1 MQTDVSASVKRRG
14 HLRSERIRGARLL
27 VCACAAAPRGGV
39 RGGGFVLR
47 PFAGQ
52 AVRHGSGGGSLSFLH
67 VRGSARIWLSMLFLN
82 KRRVLAFAIV
92 LCLLLLA
99 CVPLSALSRASLAAP
114 FTVVIDAGH
123 GGIDGGVVGV
133 RTKVKESDL
142 NLMIAQ
148 LLCERFEEA
157 GFRAVLTR
165 TNAGG
170 LYGLPSAGYK
180 RRDMERRREIIEEA
194 APNLVLSVHQN
205 YFPSDFSRRGGQVF
219 YRAGSEEGAALAL
232 CIQERLNALGGGTFS
247 PLTGDYYMLNCTEY
261 PSVIVECAFLSN
273 AEDEA
278 LLLTEEYRGK
288 IADAVFAG
296 ALAWLA

>member
-1 MQTDVSASVKRRG
+1 M
-14 HLRSERIRGARLL
+14 
-27 VCACAAAPRGGV
+27 
-39 RGGGFVLR
+39 
-47 PFAGQ
+47 
-52 AVRHGSGGGSLSFLH
+52 SFLH
-67 VRGSARIWLSMLFLN
+67 VRGAACIWLSMLFLN

-142 NLMIAQ
+142 NLMIAE